1 MLFWIID
8 RTFGRCVVFSCLR
21 IEIIEV
27 ELGIWVLSF
36 QFYFTQCV
44 RWQEK

>member
-1 MLFWIID
+1 MLFRIID
-8 RTFGRCVVFSCLR
+8 RTFARCIAFSSLR

-44 RWQEK
+44 KLQEK